1 MPIKGV
7 IKSWN
12 DERGFGF
19 ITPVRGGQGIFV
31 HITAF
36 PDGERRPE
44 VNQCVLFEVE
54 LGPEGKK
61 RARNVEVVHF
71 GHSGAEGIGYRRGTN
86 TLLAIPAFVVVYIV
100 AGFWW
105 EAPIWLALIY
115 VGVSV
120 VTYLAYSSDKTA
132 ARRGSWRVPEGT
144 LHALSLAGGW
154 PGALLAQQF
163 LRHKSAKTEFR
174 AVFWCTVVMNVIG
187 FLIACSTI
195 DAATRL

>member
-1 MPIKGV
+1 
-7 IKSWN
+7 
-12 DERGFGF
+12 
-19 ITPVRGGQGIFV
+19 
-31 HITAF
+31 
-36 PDGERRPE
+36 
-44 VNQCVLFEVE
+44 
-54 LGPEGKK
+54 
-61 RARNVEVVHF
+61 VEVVHF
-71 GHSGAEGIGYRRGTN
+71 GRSGADGISYGLPNRRGTN
-86 TLLAIPAFVVVYIV
+86 TLLAIPAFIVVYIV

-115 VGVSV
+115 VGVSL

-132 ARRGSWRVPEGT
+132 ARRGRWRIAEGT

-154 PGALLAQQF
+154 PGALIAQQF

-195 DAATRL
+195 DSAARL